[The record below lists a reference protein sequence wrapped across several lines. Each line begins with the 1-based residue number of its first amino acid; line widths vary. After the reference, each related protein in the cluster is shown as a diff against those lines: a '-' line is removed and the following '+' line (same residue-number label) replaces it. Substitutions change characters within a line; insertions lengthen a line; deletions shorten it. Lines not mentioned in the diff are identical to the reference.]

1 MRIFKNIHQEKIY
14 IIQVF
19 VTYTDGTKDD
29 YWIYTRSKN
38 KKEIHEIAKKHG
50 YKKVLSVDHYQ

>member
-29 YWIYTRSKN
+29 YWIHTRTKR
-38 KKEIHEIAKKHG
+38 KKEIHEIAKKMW
-50 YKKVLSVDHYQ
+50 L